1 MKARECKTWRAVGPI
16 IVKRLI
22 TLLATLTLVVP
33 VASLA
38 ASVVVGAMPITI
50 PDPSGFAPVTPQM
63 KSAFELQKQSAP
75 PGVEQFESYIPTSE
89 VQNALDDA
97 GDLNLNRRF
106 DVDAARK
113 SLNLY
118 FTLSDF
124 SQLKEVIRN
133 QNDEIVRRA
142 KQEFPQVM
150 ENLNSYIARG
160 SGIEKAISVM
170 DVIALPPHEETART
184 VSYSLFEKFS
194 VKNNA
199 GAPTIHVA
207 AATITYLYVKGKILI
222 LHCFAEKQG
231 LEWSRSALKQ
241 WADAIMA
248 ANST

>member
-1 MKARECKTWRAVGPI
+1 MKARECETWRAVGPI
-16 IVKRLI
+16 IAKRLI

-50 PDPSGFAPVTPQM
+50 PDPSGFAPITRQM
-63 KSAFELQKQSAP
+63 KSVFELQKQSVP
-75 PGVEQFESYIPTSE
+75 PSVEQFGSYIPTSE
-89 VQNALDDA
+89 VRKALDDA

-106 DVDAARK
+106 DVEAARK
-113 SLNLY
+113 SLNFD

-124 SQLKEVIRN
+124 SQFKEVIKT
-133 QNDEIVRRA
+133 QNDELVGRL
-142 KQEFPQVM
+142 KQELPHLM
-150 ENLNSYIARG
+150 ENLNGYITRG

-170 DVIALPPHEETART
+170 DVIALPPHEETARSI
-184 VSYSLFEKFS
+184 SYSLFEKFS
-194 VKNNA
+194 AKGNA
-199 GAPTIHVA
+199 GAATTHVA
-207 AATITYLYVKGKILI
+207 AGTITFLYVKGKILI

-231 LEWSRSALKQ
+231 LEWSRAARKQ